1 MESMRANIKYEIII
15 IKTSYPFLAKRY
27 PTVNPETPAPTI
39 TTSFM
44 VNQMKSYFV
53 IFYRLI
59 PLTTTTKSCGCDLT
73 FIATNIMCRN
83 WSDIHRLLD
92 EAVEQQSTRSGCSS
106 IKTKHKFVQIIVQI
120 RGSWRTLM
128 SSLQPTLQQGDN
140 SVSQRQQILTN
151 ISCFANNRMLIP
163 RIRQLTITIPII
175 GKHFAFWLNTFLN
188 RWYQAFSRSILN
200 LMQAYA
206 SKTFPFIFNRNNNQ
220 RLVGSSSASSSR
232 AWTTNIGFVDLY
244 RTNQSI

>member
-1 MESMRANIKYEIII
+1 MRLNLSHSFRFESNIIHRHNSLKTVIFQSLDYPSCKPDPAFIII
-15 IKTSYPFLAKRY
+15 
-27 PTVNPETPAPTI
+27 N
-39 TTSFM
+39 
-44 VNQMKSYFV
+44 
-53 IFYRLI
+53 RLI

-175 GKHFAFWLNTFLN
+175 GK
-188 RWYQAFSRSILN
+188 
-200 LMQAYA
+200 
-206 SKTFPFIFNRNNNQ
+206 
-220 RLVGSSSASSSR
+220 
-232 AWTTNIGFVDLY
+232 
-244 RTNQSI
+244 